1 MLRLWGSCVLGI
13 IHIHMGL
20 LGLLGLL
27 AGATEGRILGLRL
40 CLALHT
46 GRSFDL
52 EGVWQACGVLRLKV
66 FSSTNSLYNA
76 YHIYGSTSTFGFQN
90 VQSLSKVG
98 ACGCRYT
105 FCYSHI
111 FSDIHF
117 SFELSKI
124 VCIQI
129 LKTCTC
135 RPT

>member
-52 EGVWQACGVLRLKV
+52 EGVWQACGVLSLKV
-66 FSSTNSLYNA
+66 FSSTNSYIT
-76 YHIYGSTSTFGFQN
+76 HIISMVLPLHLGF
-90 VQSLSKVG
+90 KMFK
-98 ACGCRYT
+98 ACPRLGLVDV
-105 FCYSHI
+105 
-111 FSDIHF
+111 DIHF
-117 SFELSKI
+117 ATHISS
-124 VCIQI
+124 QI
-129 LKTCTC
+129 YIFLLNFQKLFAS
-135 RPT
+135 RY